1 MDIEVIK
8 RVPVNIGT
16 APKLPEDPTWSSLIA
31 VWGDQ
36 WVPNRNSEKLTCE
49 KNLTVSKIKDKIIP
63 NVVRTATIEKTKNIN
78 FKILSTFLRASNLI
92 ASFLLDKKA
101 NTILEK
107 EINDRKL
114 IL

>member
-78 FKILSTFLRASNLI
+78 FKM
-92 ASFLLDKKA
+92 K
-101 NTILEK
+101 
-107 EINDRKL
+107 
-114 IL
+114 